1 MSLANYHSELWKIA
15 VDRIENYFNAYANAY
30 GGLTM
35 TMVETGYGKKLMNL
49 FNKASIVGNLIPYN
63 DDIYIL
69 DEVKFIS
76 SLTLKEET
84 DAEVIK
90 QLQNIKAM
98 IAMIY
103 D

>member
-1 MSLANYHSELWKIA
+1 MSLANYHNELWKIA
-15 VDRIENYFNAYANAY
+15 VDRIENYFHAYANAY

-35 TMVETGYGKKLMNL
+35 TMVETGYGKKLLNL

-63 DDIYIL
+63 EDIYIL
-69 DEVKFIS
+69 DEDKFIS
-76 SLTLKEET
+76 SITLKEET

-90 QLQNIKAM
+90 QLQNIKVM
-98 IAMIY
+98 MTMIY

>member
-1 MSLANYHSELWKIA
+1 MSLANYHSELWEIA
-15 VDRIENYFNAYANAY
+15 VERIENYFNAYANAY

-35 TMVETGYGKKLMNL
+35 TMVETEYGKKLMNL

-63 DDIYIL
+63 EDIYIL
-69 DEVKFIS
+69 DEDKFVS

-84 DAEVIK
+84 DTEVIK

-98 IAMIY
+98 ITMIY

>member
-15 VDRIENYFNAYANAY
+15 VERIDNYFNAYANAY

-35 TMVETGYGKKLMNL
+35 TMVETGYGKKLLNL

-63 DDIYIL
+63 EDIYIL
-69 DEVKFIS
+69 DEDKFIS
-76 SLTLKEET
+76 SITLKEET

-90 QLQNIKAM
+90 QLQNIKVM
-98 IAMIY
+98 MTMIY

>member
-15 VDRIENYFNAYANAY
+15 VERIDNYFNAYANAY

-35 TMVETGYGKKLMNL
+35 TMVETGYGKKLLKL

-63 DDIYIL
+63 EDIYIL
-69 DEVKFIS
+69 DEDKFVS
-76 SLTLKEET
+76 SITLKEET

-90 QLQNIKAM
+90 QLQNIKVM
-98 IAMIY
+98 MAMIY